1 MWKPISDGD
10 GVDAGTLMAGLQ
22 ALQNSVQLLSNV
34 VQAVSVDVRSLGG
47 QQSFNKWLHVASL
60 FVGVVLCIFMY
71 YKA

>member
-1 MWKPISDGD
+1 M
-10 GVDAGTLMAGLQ
+10 DAGTLMAGLQ

-34 VQAVSVDVRSLGG
+34 VQAVSVDVRSLGHLGG